1 MPKFKNIF
9 YFAGLNSIGGVET
22 FFYYLARK
30 YRDWDIAIFY
40 KEGDEE
46 QIKRLR
52 KYVRVIQFKGQRI
65 QCERAFFNYNIDIID
80 YVDADEYIQLVHGDY
95 TKFNIQVY
103 VHPKITR
110 FIGVSQLVCDTWE
123 QVTGKHAECI
133 YNPIVIDKPQ
143 KILHLISAT
152 RLTRE
157 KGADRIVILAN
168 ALERAGVKFDW
179 TIYTDART
187 PLPNKNIYFKEPR
200 LDIYDYIADSD
211 YLVQLSDTEGYCFSV
226 VEALAMGV
234 PVIVTDCPVFRE
246 IGVVDGKNGFVVPF
260 DMSNIPVEKIQKG
273 LPKFEYKP
281 KEDTWGDVLVKG
293 ESQYQRDMKTKV
305 KIIATKRYYDLELDK
320 QIEIGDVTEVSKVR
334 ADYIIE
340 SGYARYKSGNMG

>member
-1 MPKFKNIF
+1 MGKFKNIF

-30 YRDWDIAIFY
+30 YHDWDIVIFY

-52 KYVRVIQFKGQRI
+52 KYVRVIQFKEQRI
-65 QCERAFFNYNIDIID
+65 ECERAFFNYNLDIID

-95 TKFNIQVY
+95 TKFNIQVSIN
-103 VHPKITR
+103 PKITK

-123 QVTGKHAECI
+123 QVTGRHAECI
-133 YNPIVIDKPQ
+133 YNPIVIDDPQ

-152 RLTRE
+152 RLTKE

-179 TIYTDART
+179 TIYTDYKS
-187 PLPNKNIYFKEPR
+187 PLPNKNIFFKEPR
-200 LDIYDYIADSD
+200 LDIFDYIADAD

-226 VEALAMGV
+226 VEALAIGT

-246 IGVVDGKNGFVVPF
+246 VGVKDGKNGFILPF
-260 DMSNIPVEKIQKG
+260 NMDNLPIEKIIKG
-273 LPKFEYKP
+273 LPEFKYEPPADHWDKVLA
-281 KEDTWGDVLVKG
+281 KGD
-293 ESQYQRDMKTKV
+293 SQYQKDMKKIVKMKV
-305 KIIATKRYYDLELDK
+305 IKAYYDLELNK
-320 QIEIGDVTEVSKVR
+320 KLEVGDVVEVSKVR
-334 ADYIIE
+334 ADYITE
-340 SGYARYKSGNMG
+340 MGYARY